1 MWVFGAEYVGENMWT
16 YEKGSNIRVE
26 KTA

>member
-1 MWVFGAEYVGENMWT
+1 VFGAEYVGENMWT